1 MRVFICLGMFP
12 FHLTYITRPSPIFL
26 RSATKDISSH
36 LNISPT
42 PNRENYPIPTRHYPH
57 SKKYYE
63 KYLQRLNSNNQ
74 TIRDNYLLGRDE
86 EDEKKNKIDESE
98 PKKKPYQRMGDK
110 KKRGIRIIIQP
121 GGLGVLGNP
130 DDMDFDMNDQDEP
143 HEDDSYDAYK
153 KRNGKKSENFEVIT
167 KFPTRFSDVGGYENI
182 KQELFQCVD
191 LLRNHTKYSRF
202 GVRVPKGLILE
213 GSPGNGK
220 TLLAKAFAGEAGV
233 GFIAVSGSQ
242 FQEKYVGVGST
253 RIRELFELAKC
264 NTPCVIFI
272 DEIDAMGRK
281 RSGDGESSSSERDS
295 TLNEL
300 LVQLDGFS
308 PSNGIFVIGA
318 TNRADLLDTALTRP
332 GRIDKRI
339 FLGMP
344 DSFTRSKVLDIYL
357 KGKPYDSNTVNLID
371 LIDFTSGMSCAQ
383 IENLLNEAMLYA
395 LRDNREIMTM
405 NDIDKV
411 MNKIMVGWQPTEHQ
425 FSSDIIDH
433 IAIHEMGHVVMGMMS
448 KHHANVSKVVINL
461 YSPQSPGYTVFQ
473 PSSSNI
479 HTREGLFEHLMI
491 LLSGRIA
498 EEVFYNVSVTTGAI
512 NDFEEAL
519 KLAEKMVVYYGMG
532 KNVIYPSNS
541 DYYKQKI
548 DEEVLAILNEAYA
561 YAELII
567 RDFKDFIQI
576 TSEMLKRDRVI
587 RIEDLWILWENS
599 KKWDFYSDNQKIS
612 VPLPPPQ
619 TSPGAKHPLKLVVEG
634 LRPSDQS
641 DPDTSTSFM
650 V

>member
-1 MRVFICLGMFP
+1 MCVMKIFVCLGLLP
-12 FHLTYITRPSPIFL
+12 FHLTYITRLTSTFL
-26 RSATKDISSH
+26 RKQVYLS
-36 LNISPT
+36 T
-42 PNRENYPIPTRHYPH
+42 PNTENTNFPTRYYPH

-63 KYLQRLNSNNQ
+63 KYLQRLNSKNQ
-74 TIRDNYLLGRDE
+74 TIRDNNLLGRDE
-86 EDEKKNKIDESE
+86 ETLLEDEKKHTKHESE
-98 PKKKPYQRMGDK
+98 PKRQPYQRMGDK
-110 KKRGIRIIIQP
+110 SRRGIRIIIQP

-130 DDMDFDMNDQDEP
+130 DDMDFDMDNNNDSPDDS
-143 HEDDSYDAYK
+143 HEDDTFESFK
-153 KRNGKKSENFEVIT
+153 KRNGKKSDNFEVIT

-253 RIRELFELAKC
+253 RIRELFELAKS

-300 LVQLDGFS
+300 LVQLDGFT

-344 DSFTRSKVLDIYL
+344 DSATRSKVLDIYSR
-357 KGKPYDSNTVNLID
+357 GKPYDNNTINLTD

-395 LRDNREIMTM
+395 LRENREIMTM

-411 MNKIMVGWQPTEHQ
+411 MNKIMVGWQPNEHQ
-425 FSSDIIDH
+425 FTDDIIDH

-473 PSSSNI
+473 PSTSNI

-532 KNVIYPSNS
+532 KNVIYPSHS

-548 DEEVLAILNEAYA
+548 DEEVLAILNEAYT
-561 YAELII
+561 YAEFII
-567 RDFKDFIQI
+567 RDYKDFIQI
-576 TSEMLKRDRVI
+576 TSEMLKRDRVL
-587 RIEDLWILWENS
+587 RIEDLWILLEKS
-599 KKWDFYSDNQKIS
+599 KTWDFSDYQD
-612 VPLPPPQ
+612 
-619 TSPGAKHPLKLVVEG
+619 TE
-634 LRPSDQS
+634 SDCME
-641 DPDTSTSFM
+641 F
-650 V
+650 

>member
-1 MRVFICLGMFP
+1 MWTMYAMRVFVCLGLFP
-12 FHLTYITRPSPIFL
+12 FHLTYITRPIPIFL
-26 RSATKDISSH
+26 RASTKLSLSNTD
-36 LNISPT
+36 NSP
-42 PNRENYPIPTRHYPH
+42 PPRHYPH
-57 SKKYYE
+57 SKPYYE
-63 KYLQRLNSNNQ
+63 KYLQRLNSKNQ
-74 TIRDNYLLGRDE
+74 TIRDNYLLGHE
-86 EDEKKNKIDESE
+86 EETVTKDIDEKNKPNTSYAT
-98 PKKKPYQRMGDK
+98 KKTSYQRMGEK
-110 KKRGIRIIIQP
+110 NKRGIRIIIQP

-130 DDMDFDMNDQDEP
+130 DDMDFDMNDQEDT
-143 HEDDSYDAYK
+143 HEDDSYEAYK

-182 KQELFQCVD
+182 KEELFQCVD

-213 GSPGNGK
+213 GAPGNGK

-272 DEIDAMGRK
+272 DEIDALGRK

-339 FLGMP
+339 SLGMP
-344 DSFTRSKVLDIYL
+344 DSVTRAKVLEIYL
-357 KGKPYDSNTVNLID
+357 KGKPYDPRTVNVTD
-371 LIDFTSGMSCAQ
+371 LIEFTSGMSCAQ

-411 MNKIMVGWQPTEHQ
+411 MNKIMVGWQPNEHQ

-473 PSSSNI
+473 PSVSNI

-519 KLAEKMVVYYGMG
+519 KLAERMVVYYGMG
-532 KNVIYPSNS
+532 KNIIYPSNS

-548 DEEVLAILNEAYA
+548 DDEVQSILNEAYT

-567 RDFKDFIQI
+567 RDYKDFIQI
-576 TSEMLKRDRVI
+576 TSEMLKRDRVL
-587 RIEDLWILWENS
+587 RIEDLWALFNNIEELWVLFNKDE
-599 KKWDFYSDNQKIS
+599 
-612 VPLPPPQ
+612 
-619 TSPGAKHPLKLVVEG
+619 
-634 LRPSDQS
+634 
-641 DPDTSTSFM
+641 DTIIN
-650 V
+650 

>member
-1 MRVFICLGMFP
+1 MLYLILVLCLSIERPIPASSYALFRRNSGSFRFSSFSRYGCGIRSGAEYIHAYKLYSTPTNLPESPENTRTTQFP
-12 FHLTYITRPSPIFL
+12 FSKRYH
-26 RSATKDISSH
+26 
-36 LNISPT
+36 
-42 PNRENYPIPTRHYPH
+42 ENYL
-57 SKKYYE
+57 K
-63 KYLQRLNSNNQ
+63 RLNSRNH
-74 TIRDNYLLGRDE
+74 TIRDEAILGKYQPIEEKEEEE
-86 EDEKKNKIDESE
+86 EDVVKKNTMQNRRKMS
-98 PKKKPYQRMGDK
+98 GG
-110 KKRGIRIIIQP
+110 GIRIFIQP
-121 GGLGVLGNP
+121 GGLGVIGNP
-130 DDMDFDMNDQDEP
+130 EDLDFDESNTNE
-143 HEDDSYDAYK
+143 HEDDSYESYK
-153 KRNGKKSENFEVIT
+153 TRNGKKSENFEVMT
-167 KFPTRFSDVGGYENI
+167 KFPTRFTDVGGYENI

-191 LLRNHTKYSRF
+191 LLRNHTKYARF

-253 RIRELFELAKC
+253 RIRELFELAKK
-264 NTPCVIFI
+264 NVPCVIFI

-308 PSNGIFVIGA
+308 HSNGIFVIGA
-318 TNRADLLDTALTRP
+318 TNRADLLDSALTRP

-344 DSFTRSKVLDIYL
+344 DSVTRTKVLDIHL
-357 KGKPYDSNTVNLID
+357 RGKPYDNATISVAD
-371 LIDFTSGMSCAQ
+371 LVDMSSGMSCAQ
-383 IENLLNEAMLYA
+383 IENLVNEAMLYA
-395 LRDNREIMTM
+395 LRENREIMTM
-405 NDIDKV
+405 NDIEKV
-411 MNKIMVGWQPTEHQ
+411 MNKIMVGWQPNEHQ
-425 FSSDIIDH
+425 FTTDIIDH

-448 KHHANVSKVVINL
+448 KHHANVSKVAINL

-473 PSSSNI
+473 PSVSNI

-532 KNVIYPSNS
+532 KNLIYPSNS
-541 DYYKQKI
+541 DLYKQKI
-548 DEEVLAILNEAYA
+548 DDEVQSILNEAYT

-567 RDFKDFIQI
+567 RDYKDFIQI
-576 TSEMLKRDRVI
+576 TSEMLKHERVL
-587 RIEDLWILWENS
+587 RIEDLWVLFNNIDDLWVR
-599 KKWDFYSDNQKIS
+599 FNQD
-612 VPLPPPQ
+612 
-619 TSPGAKHPLKLVVEG
+619 E
-634 LRPSDQS
+634 
-641 DPDTSTSFM
+641 DTIIN
-650 V
+650 